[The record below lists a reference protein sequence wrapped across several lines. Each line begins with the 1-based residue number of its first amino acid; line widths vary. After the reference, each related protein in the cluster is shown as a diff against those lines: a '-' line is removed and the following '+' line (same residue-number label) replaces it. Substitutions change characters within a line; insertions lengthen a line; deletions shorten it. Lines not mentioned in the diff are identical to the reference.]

1 MRDLEPSLLRERAGP
16 LATDTNDL
24 LTVHGTRVEHHRPPL
39 LEVEAIGLRA
49 RLRHIPEAQ
58 SGAAEAVPLR
68 SSVPLVV
75 VSRPR
80 AVFLSRFSDFRDAGG
95 AGGEDDPRCFLP
107 RPLLLAPPPSAVPL
121 PAGGVARPTN
131 VPLLDH

>member
-1 MRDLEPSLLRERAGP
+1 MRDFQPSLLGERAGH

-68 SSVPLVV
+68 PSVPFVL
-75 VSRPR
+75 VSRRR
-80 AVFLSRFSDFRDAGG
+80 AVFLPRFPDFRDVGG
-95 AGGEDDPRCFLP
+95 SGDEDI
-107 RPLLLAPPPSAVPL
+107 
-121 PAGGVARPTN
+121 
-131 VPLLDH
+131 

>member
-1 MRDLEPSLLRERAGP
+1 MRDLQPSLLPESASH

-68 SSVPLVV
+68 SSVPFVV
-75 VSRPR
+75 VSRRR
-80 AVFLSRFSDFRDAGG
+80 AVFLPRFSDFRDVGG
-95 AGGEDDPRCFLP
+95 CGAAYIGVGIRHCLQ
-107 RPLLLAPPPSAVPL
+107 LWCLALS
-121 PAGGVARPTN
+121 
-131 VPLLDH
+131 D

>member
-1 MRDLEPSLLRERAGP
+1 MRDFQPSLLGERAGH

-58 SGAAEAVPLR
+58 SGAAEAVP
-68 SSVPLVV
+68 
-75 VSRPR
+75 PR
-80 AVFLSRFSDFRDAGG
+80 ASAPFVAV
-95 AGGEDDPRCFLP
+95 PRRPPAFLP
-107 RPLLLAPPPSAVPL
+107 RLSDFLDGRGAGDVDHEAQLPHHPHHAPPP
-121 PAGGVARPTN
+121 PAAP
-131 VPLLDH
+131 